1 MKQVSLSGSPR
12 AGVGKKD
19 AATIRKKG
27 LVPCVLYGGSE
38 QLHFSVK
45 YIDIHKIVHSPDVY
59 NVALE
64 VEGKKQEAII
74 QELQFHPVTDKIL
87 HVDFLALHND
97 KPAKIELPV
106 RVSGASPGVLMGGK
120 LAKNFQKIKVEA
132 LPADLP
138 EAINIDI
145 TPLNIGDNIRVR
157 DLAAANTKLSFH
169 APAASVVVGVKMARG
184 AKKADDEP
192 AKK

>member
-1 MKQVSLSGSPR
+1 MSGSSR
-12 AGVGKKD
+12 ANVGKKD
-19 AATIRKKG
+19 AATLRKKG
-27 LVPCVLYGGSE
+27 QVPCVLYGGSE
-38 QLHFSVK
+38 QLHFSAK
-45 YIDIHKIVHSPDVY
+45 YIDVHKIVHSPDVY
-59 NVALE
+59 NVALD
-64 VEGKKQEAII
+64 VDGKKQEAII

-87 HVDFLALHND
+87 HVDFLALHPE
-97 KPAKIELPV
+97 KVAKVELPV

-145 TPLNIGDNIRVR
+145 SPLNIGDNVRVK
-157 DLAAANTKLSFH
+157 DLAAANDKLRFH

-184 AKKADDEP
+184 AKKAEDE